1 MSQSRILPILG
12 AGVVGLGGY
21 YIYKSGGSASAAE
34 KKFEADLHRG
44 AAKIKSELPN
54 SSQTNARQ
62 EGAHYGKEIGG
73 KIDEAVSQADKT
85 YSSTKHQAEALAK
98 DTKAEALKKI
108 DQFDRTVEQKAA
120 EAKAGVSSWFGSGNS
135 K

>member
-1 MSQSRILPILG
+1 MPPKSRVLPMLG
-12 AGVVGLGGY
+12 AGVVGIGGY
-21 YIYKSGGSASAAE
+21 YIYKAGGKPSAAE
-34 KKFEADLHRG
+34 KKFEADMHRG
-44 AAKIKSELPN
+44 AAKIKSEMPR
-54 SSQTNARQ
+54 SSQTDARQ
-62 EGAHYGKEIGG
+62 EGAQYGKEIGS

-85 YSSTKHQAEALAK
+85 YSSTKSQAEALAK

-120 EAKAGVSSWFGSGNS
+120 EAKSWFGSGNS

>member
-1 MSQSRILPILG
+1 MSQSRVLPMLG

-21 YIYKSGGSASAAE
+21 YIWKSSGSPSAAE

-44 AAKIKSELPN
+44 AAKIKSEMPG
-54 SSQTNARQ
+54 SSHTDARH
-62 EGAHYGKEIGG
+62 EGAEYGKQIGS
-73 KIDEAVSQADKT
+73 KIDDAVSQADKT
-85 YSSTKHQAEALAK
+85 YSATKSQAEALAK
-98 DTKAEALKKI
+98 DTKAEALKKV

-120 EAKAGVSSWFGSGNS
+120 EAKSGVSSWFGSGNA

>member
-1 MSQSRILPILG
+1 MSQSRVLPMLG

-21 YIYKSGGSASAAE
+21 YIWKSGGSPSAAE

-44 AAKIKSELPN
+44 AAKVKSEIPRTH
-54 SSQTNARQ
+54 QTDARS
-62 EGAHYGKEIGG
+62 EGAAYGKEIGS
-73 KIDEAVSQADKT
+73 KIDQAVSQADKT
-85 YSSTKHQAEALAK
+85 YSSTKSQAEALAK

-120 EAKAGVSSWFGSGNS
+120 EAKSGVSSWFGSGNS